1 MPTSMLIVRDC
12 FAPTLNRN
20 LDITYPRKKPPLCS
34 AKIDA
39 SSFKLASLTA
49 AAF

>member
-12 FAPTLNRN
+12 FTPTLKRN
-20 LDITYPRKKPPLCS
+20 LEITYPRKKPPLCN